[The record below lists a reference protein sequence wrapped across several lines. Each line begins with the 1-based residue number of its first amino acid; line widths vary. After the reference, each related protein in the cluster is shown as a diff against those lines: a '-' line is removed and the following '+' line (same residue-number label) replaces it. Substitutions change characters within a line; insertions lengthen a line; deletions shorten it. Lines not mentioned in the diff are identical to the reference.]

1 MLNHHIFICHHM
13 APRARQQ
20 GVVLL
25 ITLIVLV
32 VMLLGSV
39 ALVRAVDT
47 TNVIAGN
54 LSFHQAATH
63 SGDTGVEAA
72 IAWLESQNGSGALYN
87 HNFAMGY
94 SATRIDPAPGQ
105 SWDNF
110 WNTVLAAQSIT
121 LNGGAPDAAGNIVS
135 YAISRMC
142 NAIGDPATVN
152 TDCSVSVVA
161 STNAGAN
168 SQGATE
174 VGLQYSTQYYYR
186 ITARIAGPRN
196 TVSYV
201 QATVA
206 M

>member
-1 MLNHHIFICHHM
+1 MLNRRLHVRVIT
-13 APRARQQ
+13 APSAKQR

-25 ITLIVLV
+25 ITLIVLLAM
-32 VMLLGSV
+32 MLASI
-39 ALVRAVDT
+39 ALVRSVDT

-72 IAWLESQNGSGALYN
+72 IAWLEAQNGSGALYN
-87 HNFAMGY
+87 HNFAQGY
-94 SATRIDPAPGQ
+94 SATRNDPGPSQ
-105 SWDNF
+105 SWDYF
-110 WNTVLAAQSIT
+110 WNKVLSAQSVT
-121 LNGGAPDAAGNIVS
+121 LNGGVPDAAGNIVS

-152 TDCSVSVVA
+152 TDRSVSVVA
-161 STNAGAN
+161 STNSGAS

-174 VGLQYSTQYYYR
+174 VGLLYSTQYYYR
-186 ITARIAGPRN
+186 ITTRIVGPRN
-196 TVSYV
+196 TISYV
-201 QATVA
+201 QAIVA